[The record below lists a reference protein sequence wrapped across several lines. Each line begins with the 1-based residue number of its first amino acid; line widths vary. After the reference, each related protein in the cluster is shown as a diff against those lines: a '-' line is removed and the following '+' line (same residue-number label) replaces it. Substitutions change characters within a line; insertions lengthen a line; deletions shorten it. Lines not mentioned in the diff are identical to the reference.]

1 MPPIAEP
8 SFVDNVISSSLPVVI
23 DIGTK
28 ILGALALWIGGRFA
42 IRVITKTVHTRL
54 AKRNIEPTLTR
65 YVDSILSVVLK
76 LVLVILVLGVFGVQT
91 TTFAALLAAAGIAIG
106 MAWSGLLANFAAGV
120 FLVVL
125 RPFKV
130 GDMIT
135 GGGVTG
141 VVKEIALFVTTIDTA
156 DNIQTIVGNS
166 KILSE
171 SIQNFTANPYRRVD
185 LVAQL
190 AHTVDIDDAIR
201 RLRVRIALIPHV
213 LAEPAPVIAILDG
226 TPAGPVLAVRPFT
239 ANATYWDVFF
249 ATSKMIREEFTLA
262 GYPTPAIH
270 QVVHS
275 NPKVPLAAA

>member
-1 MPPIAEP
+1 MPPTPEP
-8 SFVDNVISSSLPVVI
+8 SFVDNVIATSLPVVI
-23 DIGTK
+23 DIGTR
-28 ILGALALWIGGRFA
+28 ILGAIALWIGGRFA
-42 IRVITKTVHTRL
+42 IRLIARGVHTRL
-54 AKRNIEPTLTR
+54 MRRHIEPTLTR
-65 YVDSILSVVLK
+65 YVDSILGVVLK

-141 VVKEIALFVTTIDTA
+141 VVTEIALFVTTLDTA

-190 AHTVDIDDAIR
+190 AHTVDVEDAIR
-201 RLRVRIALIPHV
+201 RLRVRIATIPNV
-213 LAEPAPVIAILDG
+213 LADPAPVIEVLDG
-226 TPAGPVLAVRPFT
+226 TASGPLLAVRPFT
-239 ANATYWDVFF
+239 ANASYWDVYF
-249 ATSKMIREEFTLA
+249 ATTRMIREEFSAA
-262 GYPTPAIH
+262 GYPTPASH

-275 NPKVPLAAA
+275 GEVPLAA

>member
-1 MPPIAEP
+1 MSLPAEP
-8 SFVDNVISSSLPVVI
+8 SFVDNLVTTTLPVAI
-23 DIGTK
+23 DIGTR

-42 IRVITKTVHTRL
+42 IGLITRTVKGRL
-54 AKRNIEPTLTR
+54 VHRHIEPTLTR
-65 YVDSILSVVLK
+65 YVDSILTVVLK

-91 TTFAALLAAAGIAIG
+91 TSFAAILAAAGIAIG

-141 VVKEIALFVTTIDTA
+141 VVEEIALFVTTINTA
-156 DNIQTIVGNS
+156 DNIKTIVGNS

-171 SIQNFTANPYRRVD
+171 SIQNFSANPYRRVD

-190 AHTVDIDDAIR
+190 AHSVNVDDAIR
-201 RLRVRIALIPHV
+201 RLRARLALIPHV
-213 LAEPAPVIAILDG
+213 KADPAPVVEILDS
-226 TPAGPVLAVRPFT
+226 TPAGPVLAIRPFA
-239 ANATYWDVFF
+239 ANEHYWDVFF
-249 ATSKMIREEFTLA
+249 ATSRAVREEFGLA
-262 GYPTPAIH
+262 GYPTPASH

-275 NPKVPLAAA
+275 APPPMAAAA

>member
-1 MPPIAEP
+1 MAPIAEP
-8 SFVDNVISSSLPVVI
+8 SFVDTVIATSAPVVI

-42 IRVITKTVHTRL
+42 IRLITKTVHARL
-54 AKRNIEPTLTR
+54 ERRNIEPTLTR
-65 YVDSILSVVLK
+65 YVDSILGMVLK

-141 VVKEIALFVTTIDTA
+141 VVREIALFVTTIDTA

-171 SIQNFTANPYRRVD
+171 SIANFSANSYRRVD

-190 AHTVDIDDAIR
+190 AHTVDVDDAIR

-213 LAEPAPVIAILDG
+213 LATPAPVIEILEG
-226 TPAGPVLAVRPFT
+226 SPSGPVLAVRPFAPN
-239 ANATYWDVFF
+239 ANYWDVYF
-249 ATSKMIREEFTLA
+249 ATSRMMREEFSLA
-262 GYPTPAIH
+262 GYPAPASH
-270 QVVHS
+270 QIVHS
-275 NPKVPLAAA
+275 MPRPPLTA

>member
-1 MPPIAEP
+1 MPLVTEP
-8 SFVDNVISSSLPVVI
+8 TFVDNLIATSLPVAL

-42 IRVITKTVHTRL
+42 IRLITRTVKSRL
-54 AKRNIEPTLTR
+54 VHRNIEPTLTR

-91 TTFAALLAAAGIAIG
+91 TSFAAILAAAGIAIG

-141 VVKEIALFVTTIDTA
+141 VVEEIALFVTTINTA
-156 DNIQTIVGNS
+156 DNIKTIVGNS
-166 KILSE
+166 KILGD
-171 SIQNFTANPYRRVD
+171 SIQNFSANPYRRVD

-190 AHTVDIDDAIR
+190 AHTVDVEDAIR
-201 RLRVRIALIPHV
+201 RLRIRVASIPNVV
-213 LAEPAPVIAILDG
+213 LAPAPVIEIIESTAS
-226 TPAGPVLAVRPFT
+226 GPVLAIRPFT
-239 ANATYWDVFF
+239 ANETYWDVYF
-249 ATSKMIREEFTLA
+249 ATSRAIREELTRA
-262 GYPTPAIH
+262 GYPTPAVH
-270 QVVHS
+270 QIVHTS
-275 NPKVPLAAA
+275 QAA